1 MGDQMKKHG
10 ILALVL
16 ASACYA
22 PLDAGAATTCTLASL
37 SGTYMTTVSG
47 SYSAVANGALSHL
60 YSAVGQI
67 TADGAGKLT
76 GTMTVNSNGNIVRGV
91 AVTGTYTT
99 SSSCTGST
107 RLNFTGG
114 GGLPLDI
121 FLTGTG
127 FYGVD
132 SDNNTN
138 LTASATQ

>member
-37 SGTYMTTVSG
+37 SGTYMMTVNG
-47 SYSAVANGALSHL
+47 SYASVVGGALSNQF
-60 YSAVGQI
+60 AAAGQV

-76 GTMTVNSNGNIVRGV
+76 GIITMSANGRVYRSVGM
-91 AVTGTYTT
+91 TGTYTA

-107 RLNFTGG
+107 RLNFTGV
-114 GGLPLDI
+114 GGLPFDI
-121 FLTGTG
+121 VLNGTG
-127 FYGVD
+127 FTGVD

-138 LTASATQ
+138 LVAAATH